1 MKKGDQVNYIPGE
14 ANAFQFDPRGG
25 GFPWVFGR
33 LTGRKDPAD
42 KSRDEVIELTDDE
55 LGKMLQGIRK
65 KDAAQAK
72 RDRDRLVMIR
82 PKTFWA
88 ATVRGI
94 TEEADGT
101 LVDLDIKDPTT
112 GATLHYDGVVLDPEA
127 ATPDSCHKIPDPNV
141 IDES

>member
-1 MKKGDQVNYIPGE
+1 MNKGDTVNYVVGE
-14 ANAFQFDPRGG
+14 ANAFQRDPNPQHG
-25 GFPWVFGR
+25 GFPWTFGR

-42 KSRDEVIELTDDE
+42 PTRDEVVELSDDE
-55 LGKMLQGIRK
+55 LGQALQGIRK
-65 KDAAQAK
+65 KDRSQAA
-72 RDRDRLVMIR
+72 RDRARLVMVR
-82 PKTFWA
+82 PKRFWK

-127 ATPDSCHKIPDPNV
+127 ATPDSCHEIPADA
-141 IDES
+141 D